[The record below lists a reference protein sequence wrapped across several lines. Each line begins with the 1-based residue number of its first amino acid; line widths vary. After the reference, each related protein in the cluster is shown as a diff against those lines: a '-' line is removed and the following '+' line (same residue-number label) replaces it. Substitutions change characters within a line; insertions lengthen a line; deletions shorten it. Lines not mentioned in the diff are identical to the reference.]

1 MNRKHNKFWVVNELN
16 KTTTEIY
23 LYGYI
28 GNDED
33 INTALF
39 ASTLREL
46 YRSHKEIKLYI
57 NSAGGSVYDGMA
69 LISVLR
75 ECGDKITGYVEGIAA
90 SMAFILS
97 QVLKA
102 CYISKYGRV
111 MSHRA
116 RGGCWGNADEMRAC
130 ADEIE
135 SCEKEL
141 VKVVSAKTG
150 LNEADTRAKYFGNT
164 DRWIN
169 AEQAVREGLYTG
181 IYDGKEVDMP
191 TDITDAKVVVS
202 MYSQILDNKHVS
214 SSDSGENVYI
224 LLTND
229 TTVEPKQGV
238 KENYAE
244 LNELYMS
251 FDDLMANGRLYALR
265 EANSQVY
272 AYKYQQKHG
281 KYPSS
286 IIIDKTKQEVI
297 NKAYI
302 SKRVNELAA
311 KSYND
316 LFMSGELAELKGL
329 SNAAYREK
337 YKDRFGRYPTN

>member
-1 MNRKHNKFWVVNELN
+1 MNKKHNKFWVVNELN
-16 KTTTEIY
+16 KTTAEIY

-33 INTALF
+33 MNTALF
-39 ASTLREL
+39 VSTLREL

-135 SCEKEL
+135 NCEKEL

-150 LNEADTRAKYFGNT
+150 LNEADTRMMYFGNT

-169 AEQAVREGLYTG
+169 AEQAVSEGLYKG
-181 IYDGKEVDMP
+181 IYDGKQVEIS
-191 TDITDAKVVVS
+191 TAITDAKVMVS
-202 MYSQILDNKHVS
+202 LYNQALNRNMH
-214 SSDSGENVYI
+214 SDDVEQNVYVI
-224 LLTND
+224 VSDINTGD
-229 TTVEPKQGV
+229 TKGTLQQK
-238 KENYAE
+238 YA
-244 LNELYMS
+244 S
-251 FDDLMANGRLYALR
+251 FDELCLSYDELIANGRFDALR
-265 EANSQVY
+265 KADSQVW

-281 KYPSS
+281 KYPASVN
-286 IIIDKTKQEVI
+286 IDKTKQEAINCAYI
-297 NKAYI
+297 NK
-302 SKRVNELAA
+302 RVKELRA

-329 SNAAYREK
+329 SDVAYREK
-337 YKDRFGRYPTN
+337 YKDRFGRYPSN